1 MDRPILR
8 MKNIC
13 KKFPGVNALN
23 QVDFD
28 LYAGEV
34 HVLVGE
40 NGAGKSTLAKCI
52 LGIYQLDEGEMYL
65 GDKKISFRNPKE
77 ALDNGI
83 AAVYQELTLVP
94 YLNAVQNIYL
104 NREQVIKGAGIINQK
119 KMLEEAKKYLSLLE
133 CDIDLK
139 TPVKYLDVAEQ
150 QIIEIAKA
158 LSYNP
163 KIIILDE
170 PTSSLSERE
179 IDALFKQIN
188 KLKAQGIGIV
198 YVSHRMQEYNRI
210 GDKIT
215 VLRDGKLIKTMPK
228 SEISEESLV
237 KLMVGRDIS
246 QVYVRT
252 PNDHSGEVL
261 KVRNISDKKGRVKD
275 CSISVS
281 RGEIVGL
288 VGLVGAGRTEL
299 ARLIFGIDKPS
310 SGQVFLKEKNITKK
324 SPAEIIKSGI
334 GLLPEDRK
342 RFGLALKASIAWN
355 IVAVSLK
362 KIFPRGW
369 ISEKKNR
376 SVALK
381 FIDMLKI
388 ATPDALKPVFQLSGG
403 NQQKVVISKW
413 LSVNCDVMIFDEPTR
428 GIDVGAK
435 MEIYN
440 LMDKLAAEGKAILMI
455 SSEMQE
461 VIGMTDRL
469 YIMKDGRIIKEVK
482 RSEYDIEEVGKAM
495 VVGGDMKC

>member
-1 MDRPILR
+1 MERPILT

-13 KKFPGVNALN
+13 KHFPGVTALD

-52 LGIYQLDEGEMYL
+52 LGIYQLDGGEMYL
-65 GDKKISFRNPKE
+65 GDKKVSFRNPKE

-104 NREQVIKGAGIINQK
+104 NREQIIKGTGLISQK
-119 KMLEEAKKYLSLLE
+119 KMVEEAKKYLSLLE
-133 CDIDLK
+133 CNIDLK

-188 KLKAQGIGIV
+188 KLKAQGIGII

-210 GDKIT
+210 GDRIT

-228 SEISEESLV
+228 DEISEEALV
-237 KLMVGRDIS
+237 KLMVGRDVS

-252 PNDHSGEVL
+252 PNNHSGEVL
-261 KVRNISDKKGRVKD
+261 KVCNLSDRKGRVKN

-299 ARLIFGIDKPS
+299 ARLIFGIDRPS
-310 SGQVFLKEKNITKK
+310 SGQVFLNGKNITKK
-324 SPAEIIKSGI
+324 KPAEVIKYGI

-342 RFGLALKASIAWN
+342 RFGLALKASVAWN

-362 KIFPRGW
+362 KIFPWGW
-369 ISEKKNR
+369 VSEKKNR
-376 SVALK
+376 FVAQK
-381 FIDMLKI
+381 FKERLKI
-388 ATPDALKPVFQLSGG
+388 ATPDVLKPVFQLSGG

-413 LSVNCDVMIFDEPTR
+413 LSVDCDVMIFDEPTR

-435 MEIYN
+435 MEIYG

-469 YIMKDGRIIKEVK
+469 YIMKDGRIIKEVH
-482 RSEYDIEEVGKAM
+482 RNEYDIEEIGKTM
-495 VVGGDMKC
+495 VVGEDNIC